1 MAASSSAVSDQAS
14 AIAKNVNTQQAE
26 SLQQAIHIP
35 GSINQRNNH
44 CNSAPLLPSPVS
56 SLQNLTN
63 NSADL
68 SSTNYNCA
76 NCDIKFDSESSLR
89 VHLQVSSIVSIP
101 IYIPFYHSAIE
112 KHSIVHIRRIEK
124 CNV

>member
-14 AIAKNVNTQQAE
+14 AVAKTITQAE
-26 SLQQAIHIP
+26 SLQAIHIP
-35 GSINQRNNH
+35 SINRSSH
-44 CNSAPLLPSPVS
+44 NSAPLPSPV

-76 NCDIKFDSESSLR
+76 NCDIKFESESSLR
-89 VHLQVSSIVSIP
+89 VHLQVSFIVSIYLY
-101 IYIPFYHSAIE
+101 IYTYTVLPQCNRKAYTLYY
-112 KHSIVHIRRIEK
+112 SIFLVGSIDCQH
-124 CNV
+124 N

>member
-14 AIAKNVNTQQAE
+14 AVAKNITQAE
-26 SLQQAIHIP
+26 SLQAIHIP
-35 GSINQRNNH
+35 SINRNSH
-44 CNSAPLLPSPVS
+44 NSAPLPSPV

-89 VHLQVSSIVSIP
+89 VHLQVSSIVL
-101 IYIPFYHSAIE
+101 IYLYIYTVLPQCNRKAY
-112 KHSIVHIRRIEK
+112 SIVHILYTML
-124 CNV
+124 

>member
-1 MAASSSAVSDQAS
+1 MAASSSAVSE
-14 AIAKNVNTQQAE
+14 AKNITQAE
-26 SLQQAIHIP
+26 SLQAIHIP
-35 GSINQRNNH
+35 SINRNSH
-44 CNSAPLLPSPVS
+44 NSAPLLPSPV

-89 VHLQVSSIVSIP
+89 VHLQVSSIVSIY

-112 KHSIVHIRRIEK
+112 KHSISTYTL
-124 CNV
+124 

>member
-14 AIAKNVNTQQAE
+14 AVAKNITQAE
-26 SLQQAIHIP
+26 SLQAAIHIP
-35 GSINQRNNH
+35 SINRNSH
-44 CNSAPLLPSPVS
+44 NSAPLPSPV

-89 VHLQVSSIVSIP
+89 VHLQVSSIVSIYTY
-101 IYIPFYHSAIE
+101 IYIHRSTT
-112 KHSIVHIRRIEK
+112 VQ
-124 CNV
+124 